1 MKVQTQTTEMVIHI
15 KIPVGWYEQLR
26 RLADQVEGTIHQQTR
41 LAIRERLERKG
52 LLAERQD
59 GRQTELANQ
68 ETKVR

>member
-1 MKVQTQTTEMVIHI
+1 MDQVIHV
-15 KIPVGWYEQLR
+15 KVPEGWYEGLR
-26 RLADQVEGTIHQQTR
+26 TLADAAEGTINQQTR

-68 ETKVR
+68 EKQ

>member
-1 MKVQTQTTEMVIHI
+1 MEQVIHV
-15 KIPVGWYEQLR
+15 KVPGEWYEGLR
-26 RLADQVEGTIHQQTR
+26 TLASAAEGTINQQTR
-41 LAIRERLERKG
+41 LAIRERLERSG

>member
-1 MKVQTQTTEMVIHI
+1 MEQVIHV
-15 KIPVGWYEQLR
+15 KVPGEWYEGLR
-26 RLADQVEGTIHQQTR
+26 TLASAAEGTINQQTR

-68 ETKVR
+68 EKKVR

>member
-1 MKVQTQTTEMVIHI
+1 MEQVIHV
-15 KIPVGWYEQLR
+15 KVPGEWYEGLR
-26 RLADQVEGTIHQQTR
+26 TLADDSEGTINQQTR

-68 ETKVR
+68 ETKVRWRNDRR

>member
-1 MKVQTQTTEMVIHI
+1 MDAVIHV
-15 KIPVGWYEQLR
+15 KVPEVWYAGLKT
-26 RLADQVEGTIHQQTR
+26 LADDAEGTINQQTR

-68 ETKVR
+68 TEKQ